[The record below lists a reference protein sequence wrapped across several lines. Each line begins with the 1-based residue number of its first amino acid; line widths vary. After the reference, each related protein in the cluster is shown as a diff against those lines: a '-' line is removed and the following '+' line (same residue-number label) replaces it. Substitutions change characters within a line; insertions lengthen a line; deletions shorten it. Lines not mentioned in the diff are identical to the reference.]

1 MAARGLPCAPAVAQV
16 QFWVLPRL
24 RGGPG
29 SPICPYLDS
38 GSQAGRRPEPL
49 GSSPWGGDAQAGLS
63 GQHGP
68 FLLQTGCPGVG
79 LHVGHSCCWLIP
91 SP

>member
-24 RGGPG
+24 RSGPG
-29 SPICPYLDS
+29 SPVYPYLDS

-49 GSSPWGGDAQAGLS
+49 GSSP
-63 GQHGP
+63 
-68 FLLQTGCPGVG
+68 
-79 LHVGHSCCWLIP
+79 
-91 SP
+91 